1 MCNIIYLSY
10 KECENNHGH
19 YDMTQRIAIGLEVL
33 DLDNILIVV
42 ILVIFFKNRVK
53 IVVTLALQFE

>member
-1 MCNIIYLSY
+1 MCNIIYLPH

-19 YDMTQRIAIGLEVL
+19 CDMTQRIVIGLMVL

-42 ILVIFFKNRVK
+42 ILVIFNENGVK